1 MQSPGLNL
9 TSVEWGTSFFVV
21 ISYCC
26 NPSMNLLSAYLSSP
40 KTRRIL
46 SKRPGEAG
54 FSLIEL
60 VVVIAVLAVLV
71 AIALPNFLGVT
82 DDAASRSA
90 QQAVVNAV
98 KECQASKA
106 RGETDINNAFGTP
119 TLNDFIVYSRD
130 RAANNNA
137 ALAAAIAAR
146 PATQAAAETAI
157 ATPGASSTSCFTN
170 ADDLRDIYAA
180 PTTAGKFPTFK
191 ATPEGV
197 KVCRSGDSGLFAEQF
212 AKGCDGL
219 TNNVGDWR

>member
-1 MQSPGLNL
+1 M
-9 TSVEWGTSFFVV
+9 T
-21 ISYCC
+21 
-26 NPSMNLLSAYLSSP
+26 LLSAYLSSP
-40 KTRRIL
+40 KTRKVL
-46 SKRPGEAG
+46 DKRPGQAG

-106 RGETDINNAFGTP
+106 RGETDITNAFGTP
-119 TLNDFIVYSRD
+119 SLNDFIVYSLD
-130 RAANNNA
+130 RTANTTA
-137 ALAAAIAAR
+137 TLTASTALR
-146 PATQAAAETAI
+146 TATQAI
-157 ATPGASSTSCFTN
+157 AVANINTPGAASTSCFTN

-191 ATPEGV
+191 ATPEGI
-197 KVCRSGDSGLFAEQF
+197 KKCLSGNQGLFAEQF
-212 AKGCDGL
+212 NKGCDGASV
-219 TNNVGDWR
+219 TMGDWR